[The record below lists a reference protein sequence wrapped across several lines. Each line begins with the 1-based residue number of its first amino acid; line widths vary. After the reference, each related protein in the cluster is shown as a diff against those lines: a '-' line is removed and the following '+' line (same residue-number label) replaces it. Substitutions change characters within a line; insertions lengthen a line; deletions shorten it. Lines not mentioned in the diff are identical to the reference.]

1 MVQGHSFDQSIG
13 LAVQAWNMG
22 FAQAWAILGGIR
34 ATSYQI
40 GAAPSVVRQYP
51 KVAAKL
57 DLPPTSTKEPR
68 IKERRNETQLEVEGV
83 HGGSRQ
89 TDAASINC
97 HSLSCQPFS
106 RICRRCLAFGFY
118 CDTVG
123 FMSATVLVCFENFDD
138 ARLG

>member
-1 MVQGHSFDQSIG
+1 MVQGHSFDQIDWLSGTSMEYGICAG
-13 LAVQAWNMG
+13 MGYIRWYTGHQLSNWSGTFSRKTVPQSCSQARPTTYKYK
-22 FAQAWAILGGIR
+22 R
-34 ATSYQI
+34 AEDQ
-40 GAAPSVVRQYP
+40 RE
-51 KVAAKL
+51 KK
-57 DLPPTSTKEPR
+57 
-68 IKERRNETQLEVEGV
+68 RNPAEVEGV